1 MFRSFYA
8 LLVLLP
14 LAVLA
19 QEALPLC
26 RDEADSFEQA
36 RACQDQPVGTLCYG
50 ADEAFVSAEQPPQ
63 EAFAQPGDWV
73 TLPRLATLETT
84 ATPEHFGMARLRL
97 AWRTPDAGLAQAHL
111 LLLGGVRLQ
120 DRASSPDLPYQAFD
134 LLTTP
139 TCGSAIPQG
148 LLVQTA
154 NEVPQSPFFAV
165 NGLTLRL
172 RGTLFIQASPDP
184 ARASGQILDV
194 ALLEGRA
201 SAFINRQEA
210 ARLRPGEAVRLR
222 RRSPDSVW
230 QVGARAPY
238 SLSLVDLPVTLLARS
253 FFVAFDAS
261 PFITPYDNS
270 GQSPLLGILATDPC
284 AMTAGSPVNMR
295 AGAGLEYPIM
305 AVLNT
310 RELVRP
316 SGQAIGT
323 DGDTWW
329 QIAPYLWIKGGLMIT
344 AGHCSAVP
352 LVDSPPLRGR

>member
-1 MFRSFYA
+1 
-8 LLVLLP
+8 
-14 LAVLA
+14 
-19 QEALPLC
+19 
-26 RDEADSFEQA
+26 
-36 RACQDQPVGTLCYG
+36 
-50 ADEAFVSAEQPPQ
+50 
-63 EAFAQPGDWV
+63 V
-73 TLPRLATLETT
+73 TLPRQATLETI
-84 ATPEHFGMARLRL
+84 ADAQYFGAARLRL

-120 DRASSPDLPYQAFD
+120 DRASVPDLPYQAFD
-134 LLTTP
+134 LLTMP
-139 TCGSAIPQG
+139 QCGSPIPQG

-154 NEVPQSPFFAV
+154 NEVPESPFFEV

-172 RGTLFIQASPDP
+172 RGTLFIQATPDP
-184 ARASGQILDV
+184 RREGAQLLDV

-201 SAFINRQEA
+201 SAFIALQEA

-222 RRSPDSVW
+222 RSSLDAAWRVE
-230 QVGARAPY
+230 ARAPY
-238 SLSLVDLPVTLLARS
+238 SFNLVNLPVTLLARP

-270 GQSPLLGILATDPC
+270 GQSPLLSILRSDPC

-316 SGQAIGT
+316 SGRAIGT

-329 QIAPYLWIKGGLMIT
+329 QIAPYLWIKGALVIT
-344 AGHCSAVP
+344 AGDCAAVP
-352 LVDSPPLRGR
+352 SVDSPPLRGG